1 MPTADMRII
10 QDDERLQS
18 LRLLSLLDTPNDP
31 AFDRLTELASTILD
45 VPIALVTMVD
55 ADHQFFKSQI
65 GLPEPWST
73 TRKTL
78 LSHSF
83 CQHVVAL
90 GQPLIINDSRTH
102 PLVYDNLA
110 ITDLNMIAY
119 AGIPIVTSDGHA
131 IGSFCAIDH
140 KPREW
145 KQSEI
150 DILAKLAAA
159 AMTEIELRAEIAERL
174 RIEQIAQE
182 REYFI
187 HQIVNNTPGLIYVYH
202 LHEQSLM
209 YVSLGAEAIY
219 GVPVEQLKGLS
230 PQESKA
236 LVHQDDHSV
245 LDERRQKLMSGEV
258 QDSISFEYRICPP
271 GKDYR
276 WLRSSE
282 SIFSYDEAG
291 QPIEVIGVAQDITE
305 YKMAEQERETL
316 LVRITE
322 LEQLKSDM
330 IRVAAHDLRAPLT
343 LMVGYAGLLKEENLT
358 ATARDYLSEISKS
371 AARMESM
378 IRDIL
383 SLDRIEA
390 HAAGQHESVHLN
402 DLVQIAFDRLYRY
415 ADQKA
420 QTYTLLLPGQP
431 IVIQGDVVQLQEAF
445 ENLIANAIKY
455 TPDSGTVQVRLMDN
469 GVFDVEDTG
478 YGIPEDQQKGLF
490 SPFFRVQSDE
500 TRAIEGTGLG
510 LHLVKRIVE
519 RHGGMMHFHSQYGKG
534 SLFGFRLQPQDD
546 PHLPT

>member
-10 QDDERLQS
+10 QDNERLQS
-18 LRLLSLLDTPNDP
+18 LRLLSLLDTPADP
-31 AFDRLTELASTILD
+31 AFDRLAELASTILD
-45 VPIALVTMVD
+45 VPIALVTMID
-55 ADHQFFKSQI
+55 AEQQFFKSQI

-90 GQPLIINDSRTH
+90 GQPLIINDSRNH
-102 PLVYDNLA
+102 PLVHDNLA
-110 ITDLNMIAY
+110 ITDLNVIAY
-119 AGIPIVTSDGHA
+119 AGIPIVTSNGHA

-150 DILAKLAAA
+150 DILSKLAAA

-202 LHEQSLM
+202 LLEHRLIYISM
-209 YVSLGAEAIY
+209 GGEAIY
-219 GVPVEQLKGLS
+219 GFPVEDLKAMS
-230 PQESKA
+230 PVEARA
-236 LVHQDDHSV
+236 LVHPDDHSV
-245 LDERRQKLMSGEV
+245 LNERRQKLLMAETTGP
-258 QDSISFEYRICPP
+258 ISFDYRVCPP
-271 GKDYR
+271 GREQR
-276 WLRSSE
+276 WLRCSE
-282 SIFSYDEAG
+282 SVFSYDDAG
-291 QPIEVIGVAQDITE
+291 HAVEVIGVAQNITE
-305 YKMAEQERETL
+305 YKMAEQEQEKL

-343 LMVGYAGLLKEENLT
+343 LMIGYAGLLKEENLT
-358 ATARDYLSEISKS
+358 ATAREYLAEISKS

-402 DLVQIAFDRLYRY
+402 DLVQIAFQRFQSY

-420 QTYTLLLPGQP
+420 QTYTLVLSGQP
-431 IVIQGDVVQLQEAF
+431 VVIQGDVVQLQEAF

-455 TPDSGTVQVRLMDN
+455 TPAGGTVQVRLMDN
-469 GVFDVEDTG
+469 GGFDVEDTG

-519 RHGGMMHFHSQYGKG
+519 RHGGTMHFHSQYGKG
-534 SLFGFRLQPQDD
+534 SLFGFRFEVQDQLSS
-546 PHLPT
+546 P